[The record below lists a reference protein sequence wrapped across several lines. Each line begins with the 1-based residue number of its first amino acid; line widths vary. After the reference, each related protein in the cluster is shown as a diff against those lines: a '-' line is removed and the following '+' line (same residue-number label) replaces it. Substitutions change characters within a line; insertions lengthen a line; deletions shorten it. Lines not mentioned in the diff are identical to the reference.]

1 MTYLVNSADAFVEEM
16 LDGLV
21 SAYPR
26 VLMRCRGGVIR
37 TTRPATGKVAVVAGG
52 GSGHYPAFVGI
63 VGPGMADGA
72 VVGEIFTSPSASQAE
87 GVCAA
92 VDSGQGVVLVFGN
105 YAGDVLNFG
114 AAQRNLAEQGHDVRC
129 ITVTDDIVSDAAP
142 ARRRGIAGDL
152 FVFKIA
158 GAAADAGYDLDDVEA
173 VARRANAAVR
183 SYGIAFSGC
192 TLPGATRPL
201 FTVPNGQ
208 MSLGLGVHGEPG
220 VGDSPLRPAAEIAAE
235 LTGKLL
241 AERPPDAPR
250 RVAVIVNGLGSVKY
264 EELFVLWNSVRECL
278 TQAGLEPVEP
288 EVGEFVTSLDMAGCS
303 VTLAWLDDELE
314 RFWIAPCA
322 ALGFHRGRVEEA
334 GAVPRNLPDD
344 LNGESAAAA
353 VESAITTS
361 ATGQEAGEHV
371 AQVLAAVLLVLQ
383 VNQAYLCELDAVAG
397 DGDHGTGMVRGA
409 TAAVR
414 AARELCAAGA
424 GAHAVLAGAG
434 VAWGDRA
441 GGTSGALWGAGLQAF
456 AIELPANGPVT
467 ATQVQRGFA
476 AALSKVTSDG
486 GAKPGDKTLVD
497 ALVPFVETLGS
508 SLSAGLPLAAA
519 WRAGAD
525 EATAAAAATAQMGAR
540 LGRARVLAARSVG
553 APDPG
558 ATSLALALAAAAG
571 RIAMQD
577 GGDDG

>member
-26 VLMRCRGGVIR
+26 VLMRCRGGVVR
-37 TTRPATGKVAVVAGG
+37 TTRPATGKVGVVAGG
-52 GSGHYPAFVGI
+52 GSGHYPAFAGM

-72 VVGEIFTSPSASQAE
+72 IVGEIFTSPSASQAE

-92 VDSGQGVVLVFGN
+92 VDSGQGVVLIFGN

-114 AAQRNLAEQGHDVRC
+114 AAQQNLAARGHDVRC
-129 ITVTDDIVSDAAP
+129 ITVTDDIVSDAEP
-142 ARRRGIAGDL
+142 AKRRGIAGDL

-158 GAAADAGYDLDDVEA
+158 GAAADSGYDLDEVEA

-192 TLPGATRPL
+192 TLPGASRPL
-201 FTVPNGQ
+201 FTVPDGQ
-208 MSLGLGVHGEPG
+208 MSLGLGVHGESG

-264 EELFVLWNSVRECL
+264 EELFVLWNSVRERL
-278 TQAGLEPVEP
+278 AQAGLEPVEP

-314 RFWIAPCA
+314 RFWTAPCA
-322 ALGFHRGRVEEA
+322 ALGFRRGRVAEA
-334 GAVPRNLPDD
+334 GAVPRELPDD
-344 LNGESAAAA
+344 LDGASAAAKQD
-353 VESAITTS
+353 ITTS
-361 ATGQEAGEHV
+361 ATGQEAGAQV
-371 AQVLAAVLLVLQ
+371 AQLLAAMLAVLQ
-383 VNQAYLCELDAVAG
+383 ENQAYLGELDAVAG

-424 GAHAVLAGAG
+424 GAQAVLAGAG

-441 GGTSGALWGAGLQAF
+441 GGTSGALWGAGLRAF
-456 AIELPANGPVT
+456 ASELPADGPVT

-476 AALSKVTSDG
+476 AALSTVTSAG

-497 ALVPFVETLGS
+497 ALVPFVEALGGA
-508 SLSAGLPLAAA
+508 LSAGRSLADA

-525 EATAAAAATAQMGAR
+525 EASAAAAATAQLGAR

-553 APDPG
+553 TPDPG

-571 RIAMQD
+571 HIATQD
-577 GGDDG
+577 AGGADG